1 MDLIFV
7 LDSSGSIGSGNYQR
21 VRDFVK
27 NFISSGIT
35 IGQDKDQVG
44 VIIFSNDAQ
53 VVFNLSTYQNQAQ
66 MLSAISSI
74 PYIGGGTNTA
84 AALRQLIDEGFTEG
98 GGARLDL
105 KTVLRV
111 AIVMTDGKSNV
122 NPSDTPIAAKRVHDF
137 RPSILVYAVG
147 VTSSVN
153 QAELNEIATSPDFVE
168 NLESFDD
175 SLLKEYQEER
185 SYEICVKGMSGQ

>member
-7 LDSSGSIGSGNYQR
+7 LDSSGSVGSSDYQR
-21 VRDFVK
+21 VREFVK
-27 NFISSGIT
+27 NFIMSIS
-35 IGQDKDQVG
+35 IGQDEDQVG
-44 VIIFSNDAQ
+44 VIIFSSDAQ
-53 VVFNLSTYQNQAQ
+53 VVFNLNTYQNQAQ
-66 MLSAISSI
+66 LLSAISSI
-74 PYIGGGTNTA
+74 PYISGSTNTA

-98 GGARLDL
+98 GGARLDS
-105 KTVLRV
+105 KTVLRI

-122 NPSDTPIAAKRVHDF
+122 NAGDTPIAAERVHDF

-153 QAELNEIATSPDFVE
+153 QDELNEIATSPEFIE

-185 SYEICVKGMSGQ
+185 SYEICFKGMLRS